1 MNPRVLIGVTRT
13 SWLNIRTQVLTYLCT
28 ELSSVEV
35 DTSSSSSTATSTS
48 LLDKLK
54 APRLSDFSR
63 KRVTKRNP
71 PCNLRRLRAP
81 RSRQNLKTVTPS
93 DRVIEF
99 KSEFFVVLN
108 GKLFCNACR
117 EEVGLKK
124 KLPYK

>member
-1 MNPRVLIGVTRT
+1 MVTDLST
-13 SWLNIRTQVLTYLCT
+13 EDTLT

-54 APRLSDFSR
+54 APRLSDLSR